1 MEKNYAHTR
10 GGGKIKTPIS
20 YYGGKQQLAGK
31 IIKIL
36 EQSPVQKMYCEPFFG
51 GGAVFFAKKPAEIE
65 VINDVNN
72 CLITF
77 YRILK
82 TNFNSLQKEVETSLH
97 SRNLHRQARVVLDNP
112 DMFSEVKIAWAV
124 WVLSNQSF
132 GCEWDAGWGYD
143 RAGAT
148 SKKIANKRLMFTETL
163 SERLRTAEIEC
174 YDALKIIK
182 SRDTSDTLFYLDPP
196 YPGTD
201 QGHYD
206 GYSEEDFRAL
216 LNILQNIKG
225 KFLLSSFRNKSLAEY
240 TSNNGWHTAEFKM
253 AKSMTASAEKHTNK
267 IEVVTANFPF
277 KII

>member
-1 MEKNYAHTR
+1 MYTLV

-31 IIKIL
+31 IVKIL

-65 VINDVNN
+65 VINDVNS

-82 TNFNSLQKEVETSLH
+82 TDFTSLQKEVETSLH

-112 DMFSEVKIAWAV
+112 DMFADVKIAWAV
-124 WVLSNQSF
+124 WVLANQSF
-132 GCEWDAGWGYD
+132 GCGWDAGWGYD

-148 SKKIANKRLMFTETL
+148 SKKIANKRLVFTEAL
-163 SERLRTAEIEC
+163 SERLGTAEIEC
-174 YDALKIIK
+174 YDALKIITA
-182 SRDTSDTLFYLDPP
+182 RDTEDTLFYLDPP

-206 GYSEEDFRAL
+206 GYSAADFRAL
-216 LNILQNIKG
+216 LEVLQGIKG
-225 KFLLSSFRNKSLAEY
+225 KFLLSSFRHKYLAEY
-240 TSNNGWHTAEFKM
+240 TRENGWHSVEFKM

-277 KII
+277 TL

>member
-1 MEKNYAHTR
+1 MEKNYVHTR

-31 IIKIL
+31 IVKIL
-36 EQSPVQKMYCEPFFG
+36 EQSPAQKMYCEPFFG

-82 TNFNSLQKEVETSLH
+82 TNFNSLQKEIET
-97 SRNLHRQARVVLDNP
+97 P

-132 GCEWDAGWGYD
+132 GCGWDAGWGYD

-148 SKKIANKRLMFTETL
+148 SKKIANKRLVFTEAL
-163 SERLRTAEIEC
+163 SERLQTAEIES

-182 SRDTSDTLFYLDPP
+182 SRDTTDTLFYLDPP

-277 KII
+277 EIS

>member
-1 MEKNYAHTR
+1 MHTLG

-36 EQSPVQKMYCEPFFG
+36 EQSPVQKLYCEPFFG
-51 GGAVFFAKKPAEIE
+51 GGAVFFAKKPAEVE

-77 YRILK
+77 YQVLK
-82 TNFNSLQKEVETSLH
+82 TDFNSLQKEVETGLH
-97 SRNLHRQARVVLDNP
+97 SRNLHRQARVVIDNP

-132 GCEWDAGWGYD
+132 GCGWDAGWGYD
-143 RAGAT
+143 RSGAT
-148 SKKIANKRLMFTETL
+148 SKKIANKRLVFTEAL
-163 SERLRTAEIEC
+163 SERLRTAEIES

-182 SRDTSDTLFYLDPP
+182 SRDTTDTLFYLDPP

-225 KFLLSSFRNKSLAEY
+225 KFLLSSFRNKYLYEY

-253 AKSMTASAEKHTNK
+253 AKNMTASAEKHTNK

-277 KII
+277 EIS

>member
-1 MEKNYAHTR
+1 M
-10 GGGKIKTPIS
+10 KTPIS

-36 EQSPVQKMYCEPFFG
+36 EQSPAQKMYCEPFFG

-72 CLITF
+72 YLITF

-82 TNFNSLQKEVETSLH
+82 TKFNSLQKEIETSLH
-97 SRNLHRQARVVLDNP
+97 SRHLYRQARGVLDNP
-112 DMFSEVKIAWAV
+112 DMFSDIKIAWAV
-124 WVLSNQSF
+124 WVISNQSF
-132 GCEWDAGWGYD
+132 GNNWDLGWGYSRD
-143 RAGAT
+143 GSR
-148 SKKIANKRLMFTETL
+148 SKLIANKRLMFTEML

-182 SRDTSDTLFYLDPP
+182 SRDTTDTLFYLDPP
-196 YPGTD
+196 YPGTA

-225 KFLLSSFRNKSLAEY
+225 KFLLSSFRNKSLTEY

-253 AKSMTASAEKHTNK
+253 AKPMSNSAEKHTNK

>member
-1 MEKNYAHTR
+1 MHTLG

-77 YRILK
+77 YRMLK

-132 GCEWDAGWGYD
+132 GCGWDAGWGYD
-143 RAGAT
+143 RAGET

-253 AKSMTASAEKHTNK
+253 AKSMTSSAEKHTNK